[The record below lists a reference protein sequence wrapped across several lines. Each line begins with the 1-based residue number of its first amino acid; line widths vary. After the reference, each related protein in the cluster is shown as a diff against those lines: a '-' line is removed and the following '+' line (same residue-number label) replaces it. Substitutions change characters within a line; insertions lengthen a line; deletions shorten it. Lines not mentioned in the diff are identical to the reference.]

1 MIECK
6 HEFSENCRKVTGMKL
21 HYMKKFNGDLG
32 TLPHREHE
40 VGAVQFKEPEDMKK
54 LGLLANGIA
63 LVMCFV
69 TIPVLYLKGGFLA
82 FNIWGCIVSTLC
94 LFPHEFIHA
103 ICFREDVYLY
113 TNLKNG
119 MLFVTGTED
128 MSKFRFVFMSLLPNF
143 VFGFVP
149 FILFMINPS
158 WGFAGTLGALSIPMG
173 AGDYLNV
180 FNAIRQVPKGAKIYM
195 SGMHSYWYML

>member
-1 MIECK
+1 MPI
-6 HEFSENCRKVTGMKL
+6 SDI
-21 HYMKKFNGDLG
+21 NGLRTALDNVVEDIDILERHQKIG
-32 TLPHREHE
+32 AATRL
-40 VGAVQFKEPEDMKK
+40 AVQKA
-54 LGLLANGIA
+54 GLS
-63 LVMCFV
+63 
-69 TIPVLYLKGGFLA
+69 LYLKGGFLA